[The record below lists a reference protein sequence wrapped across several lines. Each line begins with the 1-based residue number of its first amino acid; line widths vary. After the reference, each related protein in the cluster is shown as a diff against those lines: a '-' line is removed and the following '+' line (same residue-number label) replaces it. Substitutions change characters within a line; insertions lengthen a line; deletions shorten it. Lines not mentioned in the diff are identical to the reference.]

1 VSDDDAWAV
10 TVATQVRVAAAAA
23 TRGVAA
29 WRRWEMT
36 TWAATGATTTRV

>member
-1 VSDDDAWAV
+1 MGDAARDGGAVEVSDDDVWAV

-29 WRRWEMT
+29 WRH
-36 TWAATGATTTRV
+36 